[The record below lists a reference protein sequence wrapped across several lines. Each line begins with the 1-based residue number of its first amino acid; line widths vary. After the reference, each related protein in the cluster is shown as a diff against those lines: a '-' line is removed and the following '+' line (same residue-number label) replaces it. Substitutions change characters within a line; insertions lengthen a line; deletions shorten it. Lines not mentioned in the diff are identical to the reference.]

1 MFEHFKVCCLLA
13 VLEIAINDGMY
24 ITAIFILNTVKTNM
38 NRLMMKIK
46 NYLKK
51 YVSCGTINKEHSL
64 RLVKRLCKKHFS
76 GSNPD
81 VPGVQKCALFS
92 FYQYLNRWL
101 FVVSGF
107 FISNGKQ

>member
-1 MFEHFKVCCLLA
+1 MFEHFKVCYLLA

-51 YVSCGTINKEHSL
+51 YVSCGTIKKEYSL
-64 RLVKRLCKKHFS
+64 SLVKRLCKKHFS

-101 FVVSGF
+101 FVVSDI

>member
-1 MFEHFKVCCLLA
+1 MFEHFKVCYLLA

-51 YVSCGTINKEHSL
+51 YVSCGTPGKEHSL
-64 RLVKRLCKKHFS
+64 HLVKWFCKKHFLCP
-76 GSNPD
+76 NPD
-81 VPGVQKCALFS
+81 VLGVQECALFS

-101 FVVSGF
+101 FVVSGI

>member
-1 MFEHFKVCCLLA
+1 MFEHFKICCLLA
-13 VLEIAINDGMY
+13 VLEIVINNGMY
-24 ITAIFILNTVKTNM
+24 ITAIFTLNTVNIIM
-38 NRLMMKIK
+38 NRLTMQIK

-64 RLVKRLCKKHFS
+64 SLVKRLCKKHFS

-81 VPGVQKCALFS
+81 VLGVQKCALFS

-101 FVVSGF
+101 FVVSGI